1 MSEQTGRE
9 MTFAEIA
16 PICMERANKW
26 IENNMPEDLSAEPN
40 DTFTMVAMLRNCIHR
55 GMTDFPRPDWTPCA
69 DGTNLPRFG
78 ETVLV
83 TVEFE
88 SGSRIVFQA
97 YRKWTIFQS
106 WFWVYSNDNRC
117 WQKVIAWKR
126 QEPYNPD
133 RKEDADHIVEANKKI
148 EEDTK

>member
-1 MSEQTGRE
+1 MRPIDADALKYALGSSDEAIYFDAMIDE
-9 MTFAEIA
+9 MPT
-16 PICMERANKW
+16 
-26 IENNMPEDLSAEPN
+26 IE
-40 DTFTMVAMLRNCIHR
+40 
-55 GMTDFPRPDWTPCA
+55 PRINDWTPCA

-133 RKEDADHIVEANKKI
+133 RKEDAKSDDVSQWPEWKQRAALSNYELGK
-148 EEDTK
+148 ED

>member
-1 MSEQTGRE
+1 MRLIDADALLAFIDVGH
-9 MTFAEIA
+9 
-16 PICMERANKW
+16 
-26 IENNMPEDLSAEPN
+26 
-40 DTFTMVAMLRNCIHR
+40 LRNPNELCFSELSLKELLDNQPTIS
-55 GMTDFPRPDWTPCA
+55 PCPDWTPCA

-133 RKEDADHIVEANKKI
+133 RKEDAKSDDVSQWPEWKQRAALSNYELGK
-148 EEDTK
+148 ED